1 MSYYFYVSDLI
12 NLTGSNASRA
22 LIVVLLAA
30 GLLWAMSAHNSPVHK
45 LAVPVFISAAAAA
58 IILALVEAVAAW
70 M

>member
-1 MSYYFYVSDLI
+1 MSHYFYVSDLI
-12 NLTGSNASRA
+12 NLTGPNASRA

-30 GLLWAMSAHNSPVHK
+30 GLLWAISAHNSHAHK

-58 IILALVEAVAAW
+58 IVLALVAAIATW